1 VSIEAGPAGSLREL
15 LGDIDVYL
23 VDQLMRGRIAPGM
36 RILDAGCGGGRNVEY
51 LMRAGYDV
59 SGTDQ
64 SPAAVDAT
72 RKMAM
77 RYAPHLALE
86 NFRVERVE
94 QSSFEPR
101 SFDFIIS
108 SAVLHFARNEAHF
121 HAMVDE
127 MWRLL
132 RPGGTLF
139 ARLASTIG
147 MPLEAFRP
155 LGDRRFAMPDRS
167 ERFLVDEHM
176 LMATTNR
183 LGGVLLDPIKTT
195 VVQNAR
201 CMTTWVIGSV
211 TALEVP

>member
-1 VSIEAGPAGSLREL
+1 MVVGLGGPLHEL

-23 VDQLMRGRIAPGM
+23 VDQLLRGRLAPGM
-36 RILDAGCGGGRNVEY
+36 RVLDAGCGGGRNLEY

-59 SGTDQ
+59 FGSDQ
-64 SPAAVDAT
+64 SSAAVDAVQ
-72 RKMAM
+72 RMA
-77 RYAPHLALE
+77 RQHAPELPLE
-86 NFRVERVE
+86 NFRVEPVE
-94 QSSFEPR
+94 RSSFDAQ
-101 SFDFIIS
+101 SFDFVIS
-108 SAVLHFARNEAHF
+108 SAVLHFARDEAHF

-155 LGDRRFAMPDRS
+155 LGDRRFVMPDGS
-167 ERFLVDEHM
+167 ERFLVDEDM
-176 LMATTNR
+176 LMAATGSI
-183 LGGVLLDPIKTT
+183 GGALLDPLKTT

-201 CMTTWVIGSV
+201 CMTTWVVRSV
-211 TALEVP
+211 AAGKPL

>member
-1 VSIEAGPAGSLREL
+1 MSIDAGPSGSLREL
-15 LGDIDVYL
+15 LGDIDIYL

-36 RILDAGCGGGRNVEY
+36 RVLDAGCGGGRNLEY

-59 SGTDQ
+59 SGIDQ

-72 RKMAM
+72 RKLAAHS
-77 RYAPHLALE
+77 APHLPLE
-86 NFRVERVE
+86 NFRVAPVERT
-94 QSSFEPR
+94 SFEPR

-155 LGDRRFAMPDRS
+155 LGDRRFVMPDRT
-167 ERFLVDEHM
+167 ERFLVDDHM
-176 LMATTNR
+176 LMATTKR
-183 LGGVLLDPIKTT
+183 LGGTLLDPLKTT

-201 CMTTWVIGSV
+201 CMTTWVISH
-211 TALEVP
+211 ALP

>member
-1 VSIEAGPAGSLREL
+1 VVVGLSGSLHEL
-15 LGDIDVYL
+15 LGDIDIYL
-23 VDQLMRGRIAPGM
+23 VDQLMRGRIEPGM
-36 RILDAGCGGGRNVEY
+36 RVLDAGCGGGRNLDY
-51 LMRAGYDV
+51 LMRAGYEV
-59 SGTDQ
+59 FGSDQ
-64 SPAAVDAT
+64 SHAAVHAVQRT
-72 RKMAM
+72 AM
-77 RYAPHLALE
+77 QHAPHLPRE
-86 NFRVERVE
+86 NFRVEPVE
-94 QSSFEPR
+94 RASFQAQ

-108 SAVLHFARNEAHF
+108 SAVLHFARDEAHF

-155 LGDRRFAMPDRS
+155 LGDRRFVMPDGS

-183 LGGVLLDPIKTT
+183 LGGALLDPLKTT

-201 CMTTWVIGSV
+201 CMTTWVVG
-211 TALEVP
+211 ARAG